1 MPQRSSHIGLFD
13 AKSDCGVTAPVV
25 IRSNETPMGRK
36 LHTCPA
42 QMPVYSNAAGA
53 SPGQHTIPNAI
64 LLSELSNVKY
74 NCANIGG
81 SLEKSL
87 SFSTNPAI
95 WGIGK
100 RAGMWYNTEDHK
112 WIAGVPMETK
122 QKTAYFEWLR
132 LLASAAV
139 VLMHTAAK
147 RWLFTCIY

>member
-36 LHTCPA
+36 LHTRPA

-74 NCANIGG
+74 NCANFGG

-87 SFSTNPAI
+87 SFSTNPAGPGAKLSNI
-95 WGIGK
+95 VLVGRRVKHVWSCVVRQLPRSCVFTRQG
-100 RAGMWYNTEDHK
+100 REPNCPTSCLSAGEQNTCGP
-112 WIAGVPMETK
+112 A
-122 QKTAYFEWLR
+122 
-132 LLASAAV
+132 
-139 VLMHTAAK
+139 
-147 RWLFTCIY
+147 